1 MSIIYAQEQSLP
13 VSDYVAVLATTYMR
27 DSRPIGNAER
37 IGRILAGSNMI
48 VTARDEAGAIVG
60 LGRGISDGEWVVY
73 LADLVVHADHQRKGI
88 GKRLIAET
96 HRAAGPLTTLNL
108 MAARK
113 AEGYYSKTGMTHMP
127 HCWIIT
133 REEGYAAFLR
143 ANVMPAD

>member
-88 GKRLIAET
+88 GSGILKKMKEIIGPGMGIVLVAYPQAE
-96 HRAAGPLTTLNL
+96 A
-108 MAARK
+108 
-113 AEGYYSKTGMTHMP
+113 YYKKIGLGS
-127 HCWIIT
+127 
-133 REEGYAAFLR
+133 
-143 ANVMPAD
+143 MPAFYVDREVRT

>member
-88 GKRLIAET
+88 GSGILRKIKEIIGPGMGIVLVAYPEAE
-96 HRAAGPLTTLNL
+96 A
-108 MAARK
+108 
-113 AEGYYSKTGMTHMP
+113 YYKKIGLGT
-127 HCWIIT
+127 
-133 REEGYAAFLR
+133 
-143 ANVMPAD
+143 MPAFYVDREVRT

>member
-13 VSDYVAVLATTYMR
+13 VSDYVAVLATTYMK

-48 VTARDEAGAIVG
+48 VTARDETGAIIG

-88 GKRLIAET
+88 GSGILRKIKEIIGPGMGIVLVAYPEAE
-96 HRAAGPLTTLNL
+96 A
-108 MAARK
+108 
-113 AEGYYSKTGMTHMP
+113 YYQKIGLGT
-127 HCWIIT
+127 
-133 REEGYAAFLR
+133 
-143 ANVMPAD
+143 MPAFYVDREVRT